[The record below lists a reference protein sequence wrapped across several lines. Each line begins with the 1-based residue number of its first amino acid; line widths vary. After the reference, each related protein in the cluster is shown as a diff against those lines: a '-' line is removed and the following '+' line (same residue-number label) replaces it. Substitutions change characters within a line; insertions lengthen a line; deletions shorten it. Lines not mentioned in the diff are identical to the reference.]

1 MPRAKRTSLE
11 IGDVIKTHPKDGF
24 WGCAV
29 VLNTREKCEQF
40 NRFCLIGITPIVFRH
55 DFTWREVADFEFS
68 ILEFVRGIR
77 LFPGDTRSRRET
89 CIGCYDARP
98 NPELPTIG
106 RVDASKVFAGP
117 IGFEV
122 GDATNGKW
130 PLCGRI
136 KEHLGNEAVVA
147 WRRTHDAVQL
157 ALDVEASRRSHDALM
172 ARLKLEERAKRDA
185 RKQKRRP

>member
-1 MPRAKRTSLE
+1 MPRAKQPTLE
-11 IGDVIKTHPKDGF
+11 VGDVIKTHPKDGF

-29 VLNTREKCEQF
+29 VLNTRERCEQF
-40 NRFCLIGITPIVFRH
+40 NPSCLIGITPIVLRH
-55 DFTWREVADFEFS
+55 DFAWSEVADFEFS
-68 ILEFVRGIR
+68 ILEFIQGIR
-77 LFPGDTRSRRET
+77 LFPGDTRSRRVT

-106 RVDASKVFAGP
+106 RVDASRVYSGP

-136 KEHLGNEAVVA
+136 KGHLGTEAVIA
-147 WRRTHDAVQL
+147 WRRIHDAVQL
-157 ALDVEASRRSHDALM
+157 AIDVEASHKSHDELM
-172 ARLKLEERAKRDA
+172 ARLKLKEKEKRDA
-185 RKQKRRP
+185 RKLKKA